1 MVDTGNTTNIIFTKA
16 FRQMQEYEDKIQEST
31 YLVCAFGGK
40 QVLALRKLA
49 MPVAFGYV
57 NNNRI
62 EEVVF
67 DIVDMEFP

>member
-1 MVDTGNTTNIIFTKA
+1 
-16 FRQMQEYEDKIQEST
+16 MQEYEDKIQEST
-31 YLVCAFGGK
+31 YLVCGFGGK